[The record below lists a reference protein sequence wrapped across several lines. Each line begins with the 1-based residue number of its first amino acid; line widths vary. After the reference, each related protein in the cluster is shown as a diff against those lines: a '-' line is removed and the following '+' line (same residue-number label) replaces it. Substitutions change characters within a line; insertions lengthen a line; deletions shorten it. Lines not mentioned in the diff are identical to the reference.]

1 MGSEMC
7 IRDSNSIRDK
17 YLKTVEY
24 FVRAPKKTMNT
35 LIGIIIGILIMFW
48 LCPTG
53 FLPEEDRGALF
64 AMIQLQDGA
73 TLSRTA
79 DVVKTISDE
88 LVKIPGVVSVMQI
101 NGMNGE
107 NSAFCILK
115 LEPWSKR
122 KSAKL
127 SLNSIMRQ
135 ANVIVSKYPEV
146 TGFVSSPPA
155 ITGMGMY
162 GGFEYQLLDKGD
174 RSSDQLFDE
183 AQSLLRTARGDAA
196 FSSLYTSFTSSL
208 PQVVVKIEEDK
219 AMAQGV
225 SISEIYS
232 TLAAQFGA
240 VYVLSLIHI

>member
-1 MGSEMC
+1 MAVFVPVSFMGGISGQMYRQFAVC
-7 IRDSNSIRDK
+7 IATSIGLSTVVALTLSPALCAMILKSGEEKTDFEFIQKFENWFNSIRDK

-115 LEPWSKR
+115 LEPWSKE
-122 KSAKL
+122 KVQ
-127 SLNSIMRQ
+127 NC
-135 ANVIVSKYPEV
+135 P
-146 TGFVSSPPA
+146 
-155 ITGMGMY
+155 
-162 GGFEYQLLDKGD
+162 
-174 RSSDQLFDE
+174 
-183 AQSLLRTARGDAA
+183 
-196 FSSLYTSFTSSL
+196 
-208 PQVVVKIEEDK
+208 
-219 AMAQGV
+219 
-225 SISEIYS
+225 
-232 TLAAQFGA
+232 
-240 VYVLSLIHI
+240 

>member
-1 MGSEMC
+1 
-7 IRDSNSIRDK
+7 
-17 YLKTVEY
+17 
-24 FVRAPKKTMNT
+24 
-35 LIGIIIGILIMFW
+35 
-48 LCPTG
+48 
-53 FLPEEDRGALF
+53 
-64 AMIQLQDGA
+64 MIQLQDGA

-155 ITGMGMY
+155 IQVMGCTADLNISFLIKAIGHLINCLMRLNY
-162 GGFEYQLLDKGD
+162 YLEQHVVML
-174 RSSDQLFDE
+174 RSQVCIH
-183 AQSLLRTARGDAA
+183 LLRLLCRK
-196 FSSLYTSFTSSL
+196 
-208 PQVVVKIEEDK
+208 VVVKN
-219 AMAQGV
+219 
-225 SISEIYS
+225 
-232 TLAAQFGA
+232 
-240 VYVLSLIHI
+240 